1 MGVPGAWADRQLL
14 ERFLTSGAESA
25 ATAFKTLVQ
34 RHGPM
39 VWRVCYRVLTD
50 RHDAQDAFQAT
61 FLILAKQ
68 ARSIRNRDSIASWLY
83 GVALRAA
90 RGIRSA
96 QARRRRHERRYGER
110 QPRSV
115 ENGNHIDGELA

>member
-1 MGVPGAWADRQLL
+1 MYLALWADRQLL

-25 ATAFKTLVQ
+25 AAAFKTLVQ

-39 VWRVCYRVLTD
+39 VWGVCCRVLTD

-61 FLILAKQ
+61 FLILARQ
-68 ARSIRNRDSIASWLY
+68 ARSIRNRDSVASWLY

-90 RGIRSA
+90 RDVRSA
-96 QARRRRHERRYGER
+96 QVRRRKHERRYGER
-110 QPRSV
+110 QARNV
-115 ENGNHIDGELA
+115 EDQQPS